1 MRQCGSKYHQG
12 DRSTDDSEFAACE
25 LKKKSGGKCRE
36 CGRLQAA
43 EWRTANRDASRAIYA
58 KSYQEN
64 KERILEQNKLDTT
77 KNNEYSKVYRENNK
91 EQRRLSGEKWRAKNK
106 VLTCFLANAR
116 RAKKLQATPK
126 WAETE
131 QKEIE
136 ALYREAARLQEETG
150 TKYHVDHII
159 PLQSDLVCGLHC
171 LANLQI
177 LTQTEN
183 NKKSNKFDPDIT
195 HAP

>member
-12 DRSTDDSEFAACE
+12 DRSVEESGFAPSQ
-25 LKKKSGGKCRE
+25 LKKKSGGVCRD
-36 CGRLQAA
+36 CVRLQAA
-43 EWRTANRDASRAIYA
+43 DWRTNNRVASRAIYA

-64 KERILEQNKLDTT
+64 KEQILAQNKLDTT
-77 KNNEYSKVYRENNK
+77 KNNEYSKVYRDNNK

-116 RAKKLQATPK
+116 RARKLQATPK
-126 WAETE
+126 WAEAE
-131 QKEIE
+131 QKQIE

-150 TKYHVDHII
+150 VKYHVDHII
-159 PLQSDLVCGLHC
+159 PLQSELVCGLHC

-177 LTQTEN
+177 LTQHEN
-183 NKKSNKFDPDIT
+183 NVKSNKFDPNVT
-195 HAP
+195 LAP